1 MVTYYKAQTLAD
13 ALEMLGRADVQGSA
27 LSGGTDLL
35 VALSRQHDETPRLVV
50 DLKGIKDPR
59 GPMVV
64 SDDGLHLGFE
74 LTMAQLADDPTA
86 RSWFPALTQAAGE
99 VGSVAIRNRAT
110 VVGNICNASPAS
122 DTAPPLLV
130 HGATVTIASMGGER
144 TVPISSFF
152 RSPRVTACA
161 RGEIVTGIDIPRP
174 IPGTGSAYRRLTRR
188 WGVDLITVSVAAAV
202 HGDGRV
208 LLGLGA
214 VAPTPL
220 LVELPAGLD
229 LTDRAGLTT
238 ALDEALAVATP
249 ITDIRGGAD
258 YRSAM
263 LRELAERAIQE
274 VLESTRRSSDGR
286 SVRS

>member
-1 MVTYYKAQTLAD
+1 MMTYFKAETLAE
-13 ALEMLGRADVQGSA
+13 ALEVLGRPGVEARA
-27 LSGGTDLL
+27 LIGGTDLL
-35 VALSRQHDETPRLVV
+35 VSLANKHDDVPRVVV
-50 DLKGIKDPR
+50 DLKGMKDR
-59 GPMVV
+59 GEPLVMT
-64 SDDGLHLGFE
+64 DDGMQIGLM
-74 LTMAQLADDPTA
+74 LTMAELAADPGA
-86 RSWFPALTQAAGE
+86 RSWFPALTLAAVA

-130 HGATVTIASMGGER
+130 HEATVRIASVDGER
-144 TVPISSFF
+144 SVPISSFF

-161 RGEIVTGIDIPRP
+161 RDEIVTAIELPRP
-174 IPGTGSAYRRLTRR
+174 VPGTSSAYRRLTRR

-220 LVELPAGLD
+220 LVELPVGLD
-229 LTDRAGLTT
+229 LDDRAALATV
-238 ALDEALAVATP
+238 LDEALSVATP

-263 LRELAERAIQE
+263 LRELASRAIQAA
-274 VLESTRRSSDGR
+274 LESTRRSDDGHTAR
-286 SVRS
+286 A